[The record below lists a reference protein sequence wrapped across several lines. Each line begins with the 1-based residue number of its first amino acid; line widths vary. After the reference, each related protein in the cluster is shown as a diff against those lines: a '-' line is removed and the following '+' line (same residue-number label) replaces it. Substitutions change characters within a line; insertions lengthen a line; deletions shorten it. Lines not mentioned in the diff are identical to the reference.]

1 MNITVK
7 LDPRGTD
14 STYMCQLNESNTT
27 VEWWMRGISTLHAC
41 QMLGWVRGGRAG
53 SETCTLQLQA
63 SGRDGT
69 ASMATRN
76 KKNILTNSGHEFMYA
91 RGLHGPLTERTLS
104 KKTGFRLLLLWLDNA
119 RGQKQFKSNLSLS
132 RAESSA
138 KAICF
143 QCQGLCPLEWT
154 DYVRLTQLLAI
165 TRHVEQIL
173 RPLSNELA
181 WHTKQ
186 ILRPQLKRDH
196 LTHENKYCDIT
207 WREIAWHMKTNT
219 ATSIKATCKTRD

>member
-1 MNITVK
+1 
-7 LDPRGTD
+7 
-14 STYMCQLNESNTT
+14 
-27 VEWWMRGISTLHAC
+27 MREISTLHAC
-41 QMLGWVRGGRAG
+41 QMLGWVRGG
-53 SETCTLQLQA
+53 
-63 SGRDGT
+63 GRDQKLVRY
-69 ASMATRN
+69 SFRQVEEMERRQWQQEI

-181 WHTKQ
+181 
-186 ILRPQLKRDH
+186 
-196 LTHENKYCDIT
+196 
-207 WREIAWHMKTNT
+207 
-219 ATSIKATCKTRD
+219 